1 MFTKFSLKDYNFK
14 LFFTVIFTIVVGIIC
29 INSADSSYT
38 IRQIIGAVLAI
49 AIMIFVS
56 IVDYEFICKLYIPI
70 YIVNA
75 VLLLSVLLFGVEV
88 NNATRWINI
97 GGDGGVQ
104 FQPSEFSKIMMII
117 VYSTV
122 LAKLRRED
130 ELNTVK
136 GLGRMAITAAIPLGL
151 IVLEP
156 DLSTTLCL
164 TFVLITLIYLAGISY
179 KLIAI
184 AVLIFV
190 PVAGSFI
197 WYIQRPDQILLKD
210 YQVIRILQFIYPDQ
224 YGEDYSQQNNSIMAI
239 GSGELTGK
247 GLNSSTIAT
256 VKDANFISEQQTDF
270 IFSVIG
276 EELGFV
282 GSVFIVAIIMVL
294 VLQCIS
300 VGRKAKDLKGMLI
313 ASGVA
318 CLIGYQSFINIG
330 VATGLLP
337 NTGIP
342 LPFISYG
349 LSSLISV
356 CAGLGVVLN
365 ISLQKKFY

>member
-14 LFFTVIFTIVVGIIC
+14 LFFTVIITIVIGIVC
-29 INSADSSYT
+29 INSADGSYT
-38 IRQIIGAVLAI
+38 VRQIIGAILAVG
-49 AIMIFVS
+49 IMIFVS
-56 IVDYEFICKLYIPI
+56 FVDYEFICKLYMAI
-70 YIVNA
+70 YALNA
-75 VLLLSVLLFGVEV
+75 ALLLSVLLFGVEV

-104 FQPSEFSKIMMII
+104 FQPSEFSKIMMI
-117 VYSTV
+117 VCYSTL
-122 LAKLRRED
+122 LARLRRDNEI
-130 ELNTVK
+130 NTVS
-136 GLGRMAITAAIPLGL
+136 GLGKMAIMAAIPLGL

-164 TFVLITLIYLAGISY
+164 TFVLLTLIYLAGISY

-184 AVLIFV
+184 ALLVFV

-197 WYIQRPDQILLKD
+197 WYIQRPNQILLKD
-210 YQVIRILQFIYPDQ
+210 YQVARILQFIYPDQ

-282 GSVFIVAIIMVL
+282 GSVFIVAILLLL

-318 CLIGYQSFINIG
+318 CLVGYQSFINIG

-356 CAGLGVVLN
+356 CAGMGIVLN

>member
-1 MFTKFSLKDYNFK
+1 MFTKFSLRDYNFK
-14 LFFTVIFTIVVGIIC
+14 LFFTVVITIVIGIVC
-29 INSADSSYT
+29 INSADSSFT
-38 IRQIIGAVLAI
+38 VRQVIGAVMAVF
-49 AIMIFVS
+49 IMAFVS
-56 IVDYEFICKLYIPI
+56 AIDYEFICKLYMAI
-70 YIVNA
+70 YGLNA
-75 VLLLSVLLFGVEV
+75 ALLLSVLLFGVEV

-104 FQPSEFSKIMMII
+104 FQPSEFSKIMMI
-117 VYSTV
+117 VCYSTL
-122 LAKLRRED
+122 LAKLRRD
-130 ELNTVK
+130 NELNTVS
-136 GLGRMAITAAIPLGL
+136 GLGKMAVTAALPLGL

-164 TFVLITLIYLAGISY
+164 TFVLLTLIYLAGISY

-184 AVLIFV
+184 AVLVFV

-210 YQVIRILQFIYPDQ
+210 YQVGRILQFIYPDQ

-282 GSVFIVAIIMVL
+282 GSVFIVAILLLL

-349 LSSLISV
+349 LSSLVSV
-356 CAGLGVVLN
+356 CAGMGIVLN

>member
-1 MFTKFSLKDYNFK
+1 MFTKFSLRDYNFK
-14 LFFTVIFTIVVGIIC
+14 LFFTVIITIIIGIVC
-29 INSADSSYT
+29 INSADNSFT
-38 IRQIIGAVLAI
+38 IRQIIGAVMAI
-49 AIMIFVS
+49 VIMAFVS
-56 IVDYEFICKLYIPI
+56 AIDYEFICKFYMAI
-70 YIVNA
+70 YTLNA

-88 NNATRWINI
+88 NSATRWINI

-104 FQPSEFSKIMMII
+104 FQPSEFSKIMMI
-117 VYSTV
+117 VCYSTL
-122 LAKLRRED
+122 LAKLRRD
-130 ELNTVK
+130 NELNTMS
-136 GLGRMAITAAIPLGL
+136 GLGKMAIMAALPLGL

-164 TFVLITLIYLAGISY
+164 TFVLLTLIFLAGISY

-184 AVLIFV
+184 ALLVFV
-190 PVAGSFI
+190 PIAGSFI
-197 WYIQRPDQILLKD
+197 WYIQKPDQILLKD
-210 YQVIRILQFIYPDQ
+210 YQVARILQFIYPDQ

-282 GSVFIVAIIMVL
+282 GSVFIVAILLLL

-318 CLIGYQSFINIG
+318 CLVGYQSFINIG

-356 CAGLGVVLN
+356 CAGMGIVLN

>member
-1 MFTKFSLKDYNFK
+1 MFTKFSLRDYNFK
-14 LFFTVIFTIVVGIIC
+14 LFFTVVITIVIGIVC
-29 INSADSSYT
+29 INSADSSFT
-38 IRQIIGAVLAI
+38 VRQVIGAVMAVG
-49 AIMIFVS
+49 IMAFVS
-56 IVDYEFICKLYIPI
+56 AVDYEFICKLYMAI
-70 YIVNA
+70 YGLNA
-75 VLLLSVLLFGVEV
+75 ALLLSVLLFGVEV
-88 NNATRWINI
+88 NSATRWINI
-97 GGDGGVQ
+97 GGEGGVQ
-104 FQPSEFSKIMMII
+104 FQPSEFSKIMMI
-117 VYSTV
+117 VCYSTL
-122 LAKLRRED
+122 LAKLRRD
-130 ELNTVK
+130 NELNTVS
-136 GLGRMAITAAIPLGL
+136 GLGKMAVTAALPLGL

-164 TFVLITLIYLAGISY
+164 TFVLLTLIYLAGISY

-184 AVLIFV
+184 ALLVFV

-210 YQVIRILQFIYPDQ
+210 YQVGRILQFIYPDQ

-282 GSVFIVAIIMVL
+282 GSVFIVAILLLL

-356 CAGLGVVLN
+356 CAGMGIVLN